1 MTKLEAEQ
9 YLFQTSWYELVRIAT
24 GQPMPLD
31 IEEKREEAY
40 RVLEESE

>member
-9 YLFQTSWYELVRIAT
+9 YLFQTSWYELVH
-24 GQPMPLD
+24 
-31 IEEKREEAY
+31 IETWEQVPDEVREKREEAY